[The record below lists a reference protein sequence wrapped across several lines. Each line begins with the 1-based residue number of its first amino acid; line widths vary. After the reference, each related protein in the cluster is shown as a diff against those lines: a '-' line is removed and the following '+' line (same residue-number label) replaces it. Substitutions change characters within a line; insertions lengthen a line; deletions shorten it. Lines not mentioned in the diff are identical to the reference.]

1 MNHLAPLAALVRQ
14 ATALTLP
21 HIGTLSDTD
30 VIEAQRLVGELRR
43 VADARAA
50 VLAGEIGRRSR
61 PELGYDGLAQR
72 LGARTPQELVQKVTG
87 VGRREAS
94 TLVSVGALM
103 DTPDAAGWERAIGSA
118 IAAGAISTEAARVIR
133 QALAGLELGDDV
145 LLDAVAELLVVAR
158 TVGVDRLATHARQV
172 RDRLDSPG
180 VVDRERKLWD
190 SRFVNLTLQ
199 PNGMTKIYGLLDP
212 ESAAEVRAVVDA
224 ATSPR
229 RGGPRFVDPA
239 GKAREQRL
247 LDDPRSVEQIT
258 LDALV
263 AVLKAGATSA
273 PEILGAVPPAVRVHV
288 TAADLNCDDGAA
300 HLEGQT
306 TTVSIA
312 TAKRHICTAGVIPIA
327 FDDAGQVVNLGRTQ
341 RVFTHKQRIGLAA
354 RDGGCRFPDCD
365 RPPGWTEA
373 HHINE
378 WDRDHGRT
386 DIADGISLCRHHHML
401 VHNNG
406 WQVTRTGADYF
417 VTPPPAV
424 DPRQHP
430 IAAPTKSAA
439 RVPAA

>member
-1 MNHLAPLAALVRQ
+1 MISKALR
-14 ATALTLP
+14 
-21 HIGTLSDTD
+21 
-30 VIEAQRLVGELRR
+30 
-43 VADARAA
+43 
-50 VLAGEIGRRSR
+50 
-61 PELGYDGLAQR
+61 
-72 LGARTPQELVQKVTG
+72 G
-87 VGRREAS
+87 VDLDHA
-94 TLVSVGALM
+94 
-103 DTPDAAGWERAIGSA
+103 
-118 IAAGAISTEAARVIR
+118 
-133 QALAGLELGDDV
+133 V
-145 LLDAVAELLVVAR
+145 LLDAAAELLIVAR
-158 TVGVDRLATHARQV
+158 TVGVDRLAVHARQL
-172 RDRLDSPG
+172 RDRLDSTG
-180 VVDRERKLWD
+180 VADRERKLWD
-190 SRFVNLTLQ
+190 ARFVNLTLQ
-199 PNGMTKIYGLLDP
+199 PNGMTKIYGMLDP

-263 AVLKAGATSA
+263 GVLKAGSASA

-306 TTVSIA
+306 AAVSIA

-327 FDDAGQVVNLGRTQ
+327 FDTAGQVVNLGRTQ
-341 RVFTHKQRIGLAA
+341 RLFTHKQRIGLAA
-354 RDGGCRFPDCD
+354 RDGGCRFPGCD

-378 WDRDHGRT
+378 WDRDHGRI

-406 WQVTRTGADYF
+406 WQVTRTGAEYF
-417 VTPPPAV
+417 VVPPRSRDPEQASIPA
-424 DPRQHP
+424 PAKGH
-430 IAAPTKSAA
+430 AAA
-439 RVPAA
+439 RVA